1 MKSKFFKLIVGCV
14 AGMVVFSGCDKDDP
28 ASVVPKDEKYVI
40 ITMSEN
46 TLTKP
51 GYASAFNEKP
61 TGTVSNIKTG
71 TLQGMGMGGWR
82 PYKNWLFKMFNTAGN
97 EKGIERLNVAADGTI
112 TSGTFLK
119 TGSTL
124 NGSGNFVV
132 QNETSGFYWDSDKP
146 FMIQKFNPTTLSR
159 TGEMNFETNIKKTDA
174 GITNQSIGQHFL
186 AVKGGKLFADV
197 HYGKQANAAQWGM
210 FDDFYPDIT
219 VAVIDI
225 ATGNFEKTITYA
237 NTGGITYINDNEM
250 FSFDTNGDLY
260 IVTQGR
266 SATGGKSKIVRI
278 KAAAT
283 VFDTWELDMDEI
295 KDVANTPGN
304 YKFVT
309 VFVNN
314 GKLYT
319 TIPTASLTGGPTG
332 NINFSE
338 VWEFYSIDVA
348 TKARTKISGIPAV
361 TNPGAAYGAQL
372 LDGKVVFR
380 VNAPTQSI
388 NGYYE
393 LNAAGTGATSL
404 FTISEGGSVSGI
416 YKVEVE

>member
-1 MKSKFFKLIVGCV
+1 MKSKFFKLLLGC
-14 AGMVVFSGCDKDDP
+14 AIAITLLPGCDKKDNP
-28 ASVVPKDEKYVI
+28 APEPKNEKYVI

-51 GYASAFNEKP
+51 GYATAFNTKP
-61 TGTVSNIKTG
+61 SGSLSNIGTG
-71 TLQGMGMGGWR
+71 TLQGLGMGGWR
-82 PYKNWLFKMFNTAGN
+82 PYKNWLFKMFNTAAN
-97 EKGIERLNVAADGTI
+97 EKGIERLNVATDGTI
-112 TSGTFLK
+112 TAGTFLK
-119 TGSTL
+119 TNNTI
-124 NGSGNFVV
+124 NGSGNFVIE
-132 QNETSGFYWDSDKP
+132 NETSGFYWDADKP

-174 GITNQSIGQHFL
+174 GINNQSIGQHFL
-186 AVKGGKLFADV
+186 AVKNGKLFADV
-197 HYGKQANAAQWGM
+197 HYGKNTGAQSGM
-210 FDDFYPDIT
+210 FDDFFTGIY

-225 ATGNFEKTITYA
+225 ATGAYEKTITYN

-266 SATGGKSKIVRI
+266 SAIGGKSKLLRI

-283 VFDTWELDMDEI
+283 DFDTWELDMDEI
-295 KDVANTPGN
+295 KEVATTPGN

-309 VFVNN
+309 VFANN

-319 TIPTASLTGGPTG
+319 TIPTVSLTGGPTG

-338 VWEFYSIDVA
+338 IWEFYVVDAA

-361 TNPGAAYGAQL
+361 TNPGAAYGTQL
-372 LDGKVVFR
+372 LDGKIVFR
-380 VNAPTQSI
+380 VNAPTQNI

-393 LNAAGTGATSL
+393 LNSAGTGAASL
-404 FTISEGGSVSGI
+404 FNVTEGGSVSGI
-416 YKVEVE
+416 YKVEVK